1 MKTTI
6 NLHDELIAAN
16 RRVLA
21 KDKSVI
27 DHQTAL
33 DRETDKLITRALDR
47 ATNDVEAEKKAV
59 LTTLGMSYKVREAE
73 AVKAK
78 QSKWAHLPQE
88 RIFNRDAIRAV
99 CLRYNLR
106 FLSTEHYTGSL
117 DAELP
122 EKVAELRALNGGV
135 LPGEPAPKTK
145 RDDWPYPDLDM
156 MIKHPQLHA
165 QYLQATAQYMHAS
178 MMLDA
183 FGGTPRAKFC
193 IAAPATSFELQ
204 DRPIDPLLF
213 CELGDGQFYLVHKWG
228 NDLSVWR
235 RMHKHATVGYRLI
248 TSVAAVSLVVWG
260 VYQVLDG
267 TGLGA
272 ATMAGSWILGSA
284 IFCAAFN
291 FHPFKHRLST
301 DSTWDSPFK
310 S

>member
-6 NLHDELIAAN
+6 NLQDELIAAN

-117 DAELP
+117 DPELP
-122 EKVAELRALNGGV
+122 EKVAELRALNGGL
-135 LPGEPAPKTK
+135 LPGEPAPKPT
-145 RDDWPYPDLDM
+145 RDAWPEPNLDM

-183 FGGTPRAKFC
+183 MGATPRAKFC
-193 IAAPATSFELQ
+193 IAAPATSFKLQ

-228 NDLSVWR
+228 NDLSVFR
-235 RMHKHATVGYRLI
+235 RAHKFLTVGYRLVMLLI
-248 TSVAAVSLVVWG
+248 AVAAIVFGTWQSFSTNGLLWG
-260 VYQVLDG
+260 V
-267 TGLGA
+267 A
-272 ATMAGSWILGSA
+272 SWIIG
-284 IFCAAFN
+284 CALIQFGLN
-291 FHPFKHRLST
+291 VHPLKHGLST
-301 DSTWDSPFK
+301 DANWDRPFK
-310 S
+310 E